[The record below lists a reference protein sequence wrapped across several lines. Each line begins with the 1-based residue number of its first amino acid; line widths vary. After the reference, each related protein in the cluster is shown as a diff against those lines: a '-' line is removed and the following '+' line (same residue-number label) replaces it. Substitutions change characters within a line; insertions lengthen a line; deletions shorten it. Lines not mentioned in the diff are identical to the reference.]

1 MTDVWESN
9 VYDVGIAKCC
19 LENEIDVYWME
30 INYVYYVRKMYMTW
44 SYNCLLKGGK
54 GWLLQKHGNG
64 YSTGELNGCG

>member
-1 MTDVWESN
+1 MCGRKMFTMWVLINAAREM
-9 VYDVGIAKCC
+9 
-19 LENEIDVYWME
+19 IDVYWME
-30 INYVYYVRKMYMTW
+30 INYVYYVGRMYMTW

>member
-1 MTDVWESN
+1 MTDVGESN

-19 LENEIDVYWME
+19 SENEIDVYWME
-30 INYVYYVRKMYMTW
+30 INYVYYVGRMYMTW

-54 GWLLQKHGNG
+54 GWLLQKHGKG